1 MFDESERFVD
11 APRASLA
18 QPMHC
23 RRRDNPCPVICR
35 FQDAAESVLGVDE
48 PLALPSPDE
57 EEDDGVELSLAVGV
71 LLGGV
76 VELALPPPEP

>member
-1 MFDESERFVD
+1 M
-11 APRASLA
+11 
-18 QPMHC
+18 
-23 RRRDNPCPVICR
+23 R
-35 FQDAAESVLGVDE
+35 FQKLDLVRHHLLERLAELGVDE

-57 EEDDGVELSLAVGV
+57 EEDDGVELSLTVGV